1 MTSVASSPLRVARK
15 IVVSVFGFGV
25 LAFGVAL
32 IVLPGPAILV
42 IPLGLAILATEY
54 AWARKPLLRMRTLL
68 GRLRVR
74 VRQMLGRPPPPSSP
88 RPKVQQ

>member
-1 MTSVASSPLRVARK
+1 MTSLASSPLRVARK
-15 IVVSVFGFGV
+15 IVVSVLGFGV

-54 AWARKPLLRMRTLL
+54 AWARKPLLRMRAFL

-74 VRQMLGRPPPPSSP
+74 VRRILGRPTPPSSP
-88 RPKVQQ
+88 KVRQ